1 MRAPPFHHPL
11 LGGKTGRE
19 ADEVGP
25 GPRSSRSSSVG
36 GPSGP
41 RRRRPKGTK
50 TKAGR
55 NQKSVGHPAGPI
67 SKRKEDEAH
76 AIKLEA
82 FPHAP
87 QVPSK
92 ENKKR
97 DDKGEDGERVSGGP
111 KWNLRCASMDLLLF
125 PAAAQQAAKKVP
137 IVILK
142 RMEIWRQTCRRLSF
156 LSEVTMFCY
165 TAPLFQ
171 PH

>member
-1 MRAPPFHHPL
+1 MKLVVAQGAAEAAQSAVPPAQDDD
-11 LGGKTGRE
+11 GQKG
-19 ADEVGP
+19 
-25 GPRSSRSSSVG
+25 
-36 GPSGP
+36 
-41 RRRRPKGTK
+41 RRR
-50 TKAGR
+50 GR
-55 NQKSVGHPAGPI
+55 LEGI
-67 SKRKEDEAH
+67 RKVLDT
-76 AIKLEA
+76 
-82 FPHAP
+82 PP
-87 QVPSK
+87 VPSAK
-92 ENKKR
+92 EKKTRPMPSNLRPFPIRRKYLRKKIRKR
-97 DDKGEDGERVSGGP
+97 DEDKGEDEERVSGGP